1 MKNSINIVIL
11 ASIMRHV
18 KENGLNTN
26 QRKMM
31 DFAKL
36 VSKMKKK
43 NNQGLR
49 KILILICYLIAK
61 ELANKKIYKF
71 KRLTIV
77 KLDIVK
83 SVLII

>member
-1 MKNSINIVIL
+1 MKNSINTVIL

-43 NNQGLR
+43 NN
-49 KILILICYLIAK
+49 K
-61 ELANKKIYKF
+61 EL
-71 KRLTIV
+71 
-77 KLDIVK
+77 
-83 SVLII
+83 